1 MRILGIDP
9 GTATV
14 GWAVID
20 LSSGRLSIVD
30 FGHISTSPKTPMTE
44 RLLEIAKDLEAIIQK
59 YAPEEAS
66 IEELFFAKNVKT
78 AMTVSQAR
86 GAILLTLERFC
97 VSIYEYK
104 PNEIK
109 LSLTSYG
116 RADKPQMQEMVKAI
130 LKLKSIPKPD
140 DAADACAIAICHANS
155 RKMKTLR
162 TSR

>member
-20 LSSGRLSIVD
+20 SSAGKLTIVN
-30 FGHISTSPKTPMTE
+30 FGHISTSPKTPMAE
-44 RLLEIAKDLEAIIQK
+44 RLLEIAQDLKEIITQ
-59 YAPEEAS
+59 YEPEEAGV
-66 IEELFFAKNVKT
+66 EELFFAKNVKT

-97 VSIYEYK
+97 VNIYEYK

-109 LSLTSYG
+109 LSLTGYG
-116 RADKPQMQEMVKAI
+116 RAEKSQMQEMVKAI

-155 RKMKTLR
+155 RKMKMLGR
-162 TSR
+162 

>member
-1 MRILGIDP
+1 MKILGIDP

-20 LSSGRLSIVD
+20 LTAGKIGIID
-30 FGHISTSPKTPMTE
+30 FGHISTSPKTPMAE
-44 RLLEIAKDLEAIIQK
+44 RLLEISQDLEEIIKK
-59 YAPEEAS
+59 YEPEEAGV
-66 IEELFFAKNVKT
+66 EELFFAKNVKT

-97 VSIYEYK
+97 VNIFEYK

-109 LSLTSYG
+109 LSLTGYG

-130 LKLKSIPKPD
+130 LSLKSIPKPD

-155 RKMKTLR
+155 RKWKMLGK
-162 TSR
+162 

>member
-14 GWAVID
+14 GWAIID
-20 LSSGRLSIVD
+20 LNAGTLGIVD
-30 FGHISTSPKTPMTE
+30 FGHISTRPETPMTE
-44 RLLEIAKDLEAIIQK
+44 RLLEISENLGEIIMKYRPREAGV
-59 YAPEEAS
+59 
-66 IEELFFAKNVKT
+66 EELFFAKNVKT

-86 GAILLTLERFC
+86 GAILLTLERFR

-109 LSLTSYG
+109 LSLTGYG
-116 RADKPQMQEMVKAI
+116 RADKAQIQTMVKAI

-155 RKMKTLR
+155 RKWKMLGK
-162 TSR
+162 